1 MKRKKTPTFRIIK
14 MKRIIFLVCLLTVAF
29 SSNAIELVCKGQ
41 QQRDGNQRAIM
52 VDCTKRIEVIEY
64 LQSAWR
70 LLRKERIGGQLED
83 MCWKGFQQAEDMH
96 PSIPF
101 DNLAGTFFFQCNM
114 GLAYVK

>member
-1 MKRKKTPTFRIIK
+1 MKRKKSLTFRIIK
-14 MKRIIFLVCLLTVAF
+14 MKRIIFLVWLLTVAF

-64 LQSAWR
+64 LQSAWQ
-70 LLRKERIGGQLED
+70 LLRKERIRGELED
-83 MCWKGFQQAEDMH
+83 LCWKGFQQAEDMH
-96 PSIPF
+96 PSIQF
-101 DNLAGTFFFQCNM
+101 NMIAVTFFAQCNM

>member
-1 MKRKKTPTFRIIK
+1 
-14 MKRIIFLVCLLTVAF
+14 MKRIIFLLYFLTVAF

-52 VDCTKRIEVIEY
+52 VDCTNRIEVIEY
-64 LQSAWR
+64 FQSAWQ
-70 LLRKERIGGQLED
+70 LLRKERIRGDLENI
-83 MCWKGFQQAEDMH
+83 CWKGFQKAENMH